1 MNKKILKKSSNSK
14 SRWISFFL
22 FIGTIPIESLF
33 KEPSPSQIHSTRHTH
48 ITLQIDGS
56 CKFPCIV

>member
-22 FIGTIPIESLF
+22 FIGTISIESLF
-33 KEPSPSQIHSTRHTH
+33 KEPSPFQIHLTRHTH
-48 ITLQIDGS
+48 TTSRTDES
-56 CKFPCIV
+56 RKSPYIV